1 MAAPGT
7 LERQTFGGYD
17 CEERFMETRIFDRPI
32 KVLSTDGQHSE
43 TFNRGER
50 VKNVTRIGR
59 RVVFE
64 PVSTHRVVRTYA
76 MDWDEFEASTTAVR
90 EARGI
95 EAP

>member
-1 MAAPGT
+1 M
-7 LERQTFGGYD
+7 
-17 CEERFMETRIFDRPI
+17 FDRP
-32 KVLSTDGQHSE
+32 VTVQSTDAEHVE

-50 VKNVTRIGR
+50 VKNIMRIGR